1 MEFLGY
7 RRENGSWGI
16 RNYVVVIPAAN
27 CANGLAV
34 EIANGFDDVIALT
47 HIGRCNYFG
56 SDKETLRRVLVGLGS
71 NPNAAAALVV
81 GIGCEGVSAGEI
93 ASGIKQTGKFTEFV
107 TIEEA
112 GGFDQAVKKGREII
126 RKMLEVAFKARREPA
141 RLKDLVLSIKCGGS
155 DSISGISGN
164 IVVGK
169 ISDKVIT
176 GGGTVIF
183 TETAEIIGAEHV
195 LAKRAV
201 NEKVVGEIYSFA
213 SQMER
218 RISAVGIDIRGSQPT
233 PANIR
238 GGLTTIEEKSLGAV
252 VKSGTSPIQGT
263 LKWGEQPAEKGLFF
277 MDGPSNTEV
286 FPGCAAAGAQLLIYS
301 LGGGLPAKMPMV
313 PACSGGFPL
322 IPIVKLTGNP
332 KGYEKIKN
340 NIDIYVGSVVQGEET
355 AEEAAERALKEIIK
369 IASGEKT
376 TIMESLRGY
385 MEQISF
391 NVTGPLV

>member
-1 MEFLGY
+1 
-7 RRENGSWGI
+7 
-16 RNYVVVIPAAN
+16 
-27 CANGLAV
+27 
-34 EIANGFDDVIALT
+34 
-47 HIGRCNYFG
+47 
-56 SDKETLRRVLVGLGS
+56 
-71 NPNAAAALVV
+71 
-81 GIGCEGVSAGEI
+81 
-93 ASGIKQTGKFTEFV
+93 
-107 TIEEA
+107 
-112 GGFDQAVKKGREII
+112 
-126 RKMLEVAFKARREPA
+126 
-141 RLKDLVLSIKCGGS
+141 
-155 DSISGISGN
+155 
-164 IVVGK
+164 
-169 ISDKVIT
+169 
-176 GGGTVIF
+176 
-183 TETAEIIGAEHV
+183 
-195 LAKRAV
+195 
-201 NEKVVGEIYSFA
+201 
-213 SQMER
+213 
-218 RISAVGIDIRGSQPT
+218 
-233 PANIR
+233 
-238 GGLTTIEEKSLGAV
+238 
-252 VKSGTSPIQGT
+252 
-263 LKWGEQPAEKGLFF
+263 